1 MKFVLT
7 GTIKSWYMYYHSSS
21 PMQSLY
27 GPGIHGITVL
37 IIILIFKKTQFA
49 EKKDTPYLQD
59 PCRFDLS
66 G

>member
-1 MKFVLT
+1 MSVLV
-7 GTIKSWYMYYHSSS
+7 SSS